1 VPWKRASAT
10 ARALDLVKARQRSRQ
25 PCGGAEVPSWV
36 VPISLPTPYPIG
48 PVTVYLLAGEP
59 LTLVDTG
66 PATAAA
72 WGGLQQALAA
82 RSLRPDDVRRVLITH
97 GHHDHFGLA
106 HRLSVLGAELLA
118 HPHDRRNLALDRNY
132 PMLWRQLGQA
142 GLPVFERLPLI
153 AGLRLLDRTAR
164 PVADV
169 TWLAAGQEL
178 PHEHGRIRVHH
189 LPGHTP
195 GHVGF
200 ELCGEGVVVTGDTIL
215 DGLTPNAVVDTDP
228 ENPGKPFPSLAAYG
242 ATLARLEAMRPRLLL
257 PAHGPCISDV
267 AGQVSALREK
277 QARRAAEV
285 RAALSAAPSTVATLI
300 ARLFPGVTFLG
311 TFLAFSEVLGHLLEL
326 ERQGVVRRVSARR
339 GERWALAG

>member
-1 VPWKRASAT
+1 
-10 ARALDLVKARQRSRQ
+10 L
-25 PCGGAEVPSWV
+25 PSFV

-48 PVTVYLLAGEP
+48 PVTLYLLDGEP

-72 WGGLQQALAA
+72 WSGLKRALTA
-82 RSLRPDDVRRVLITH
+82 RSLHLEDIRRVLITH

-106 HRLSVLGAELLA
+106 RRLSRLGAELLA

-142 GLPVFERLPLI
+142 GLPVAKRLPLI
-153 AGLRLLDRTAR
+153 TGLRLLDRTAR
-164 PVADV
+164 PVAKV
-169 TWLAAGQEL
+169 TWLADGQEL
-178 PHEHGRIRVHH
+178 PHERARIRVHH

-195 GHVGF
+195 GHLAF
-200 ELCGEGVVVTGDTIL
+200 ELVEEGVLITGDTIL

-228 ENPGKPFPSLAAYG
+228 DNPGRPFHSLAAY
-242 ATLARLEAMRPRLLL
+242 AETLTRLETIGARLLL

-285 RAALSAAPSTVATLI
+285 HSALSAGPATVARVI
-300 ARLFPGVTFLG
+300 ARLFPGVTLLG
-311 TFLAFSEVLGHLLEL
+311 SFLAFSEVLGHLLEL
-326 ERQGVVRRVSARR
+326 ERRGVVRRVSARR

>member
-1 VPWKRASAT
+1 M
-10 ARALDLVKARQRSRQ
+10 
-25 PCGGAEVPSWV
+25 PSFV

-48 PVTVYLLAGEP
+48 PVTLYLVDGEP

-72 WGGLQQALAA
+72 WAGLQQALAA
-82 RSLRPDDVRRVLITH
+82 RSLHLEDIRRVLITH

-106 HRLSVLGAELLA
+106 RRLSRLGAELLA

-132 PMLWRQLGQA
+132 PMLWRQLGRA
-142 GLPVFERLPLI
+142 GLPVAKRLPLI

-169 TWLAAGQEL
+169 SWLADGQEL
-178 PHEHGRIRVHH
+178 AHERGRIRVHH

-200 ELCGEGVVVTGDTIL
+200 ELGGEGVLITGDTIL

-228 ENPGKPFPSLAAYG
+228 ENPGRPFHSLAAY
-242 ATLARLEAMRPRLLL
+242 AETLTRLEAMRPRLLL
-257 PAHGPCISDV
+257 PAHGPCITDV
-267 AGQVSALREK
+267 SGQVSALRNK
-277 QARRAAEV
+277 QASRAAEV
-285 RAALSAAPSTVATLI
+285 RTALSAGPATVARLI
-300 ARLFPGVTFLG
+300 AWLFPGVALLG
-311 TFLAFSEVLGHLLEL
+311 SFLAFSEVLGHLLEL

>member
-1 VPWKRASAT
+1 M
-10 ARALDLVKARQRSRQ
+10 
-25 PCGGAEVPSWV
+25 PSFV

-48 PVTVYLLAGEP
+48 PVTLYLVDGEP

-72 WGGLQQALAA
+72 WAGLQQALAA
-82 RSLRPDDVRRVLITH
+82 RSLDLEDIRRVLITH

-106 HRLSVLGAELLA
+106 RRLSRLGAELLA

-132 PMLWRQLGQA
+132 PMLWRQLGRA
-142 GLPVFERLPLI
+142 GLPVAKRLPLI

-164 PVADV
+164 PVARV
-169 TWLAAGQEL
+169 TWLADRQEL
-178 PHEHGRIRVHH
+178 AHERGRIRVHH

-200 ELCGEGVVVTGDTIL
+200 ELGGEGVLITGDTIL

-228 ENPGKPFPSLAAYG
+228 ENPGRPFYSLAAY
-242 ATLARLEAMRPRLLL
+242 AETLTRLKAMRPRLLL
-257 PAHGPCISDV
+257 PAHGPCITDV
-267 AGQVSALREK
+267 SGQVSALRNK

-285 RAALSAAPSTVATLI
+285 RTALSAGPATVARLI
-300 ARLFPGVTFLG
+300 ARLFPGVTLLG
-311 TFLAFSEVLGHLLEL
+311 SFLAFSEVLGHLLEL
-326 ERQGVVRRVSARR
+326 ERQGVVQRVSARR
-339 GERWALAG
+339 VERWALAG

>member
-1 VPWKRASAT
+1 MPWRRASAAT
-10 ARALDLVKARQRSRQ
+10 GSPDLLSAHQRSRQ
-25 PCGGAEVPSWV
+25 PCGGAGLPSWV

-48 PVTVYLLAGEP
+48 PVTIYLLVGEP

-72 WGGLQQALAA
+72 WEGLRQALAA
-82 RSLRPDDVRRVLITH
+82 LSLRPEDISRVLITH

-106 HRLSVLGAELLA
+106 RRLSRVGAELLA

-132 PMLWRQLGQA
+132 PMLWQQLGRA
-142 GLPVFERLPLI
+142 GLPMAERLPLI
-153 AGLRLLDRTAR
+153 VGLRLLDRTAR

-169 TWLAAGQEL
+169 SWLADGQEL
-178 PHEHGRIRVHH
+178 PHERASIRVRHI
-189 LPGHTP
+189 PGHTP

-200 ELCGEGVVVTGDTIL
+200 ELGEEGLIITGDTIL
-215 DGLTPNAVVDTDP
+215 DGLTPNAVVDSDP
-228 ENPGKPFPSLAAYG
+228 ENPGRPFLSLAAYA

-257 PAHGPCISDV
+257 PSHGPCISDV

-285 RAALSAAPSTVATLI
+285 RAALPAGPSTVAELV
-300 ARLFPGVTFLG
+300 ARLFPGVTFFG
-311 TFLAFSEVLGHLLEL
+311 IFLAFSEVLGHLLEL
-326 ERQGVVRRVSARR
+326 ERQGAVQRVSARR
-339 GERWALAG
+339 VERWALAG

>member
-1 VPWKRASAT
+1 MPPKPTPAATSPDVPGTRW
-10 ARALDLVKARQRSRQ
+10 RSRQ
-25 PCGGAEVPSWV
+25 PCQGPSLPSFV

-48 PVTVYLLAGEP
+48 PVTLYLLDGEP

-72 WGGLQQALAA
+72 WSGLKRALTA
-82 RSLRPDDVRRVLITH
+82 RSLHLEDIRRVLITH

-106 HRLSVLGAELLA
+106 RRLSRLGAELLA

-142 GLPVFERLPLI
+142 GLPVAKRLPLI
-153 AGLRLLDRTAR
+153 TGLRLLDRTAR
-164 PVADV
+164 PVAKV
-169 TWLAAGQEL
+169 TWLADGQEL
-178 PHEHGRIRVHH
+178 PHERARIRVHH

-195 GHVGF
+195 GHLAF
-200 ELCGEGVVVTGDTIL
+200 ELVEEGVLITGDTIL

-228 ENPGKPFPSLAAYG
+228 DNPGRPFHSLAAY
-242 ATLARLEAMRPRLLL
+242 AKTLTRLETIGARLLL

-285 RAALSAAPSTVATLI
+285 HSALSAGPATVARVI
-300 ARLFPGVTFLG
+300 ARLFPGVTLLG
-311 TFLAFSEVLGHLLEL
+311 SFLAFSEVLGHLLEL
-326 ERQGVVRRVSARR
+326 ERRGVVRRVSARR

>member
-1 VPWKRASAT
+1 MPPKPTPAATSPDVPGTRW
-10 ARALDLVKARQRSRQ
+10 RSRQ
-25 PCGGAEVPSWV
+25 PCQGPSLPSFV

-48 PVTVYLLAGEP
+48 PVTLYLLDGEP

-72 WGGLQQALAA
+72 WSGLKRALTA
-82 RSLRPDDVRRVLITH
+82 RSLHLEDIRRVLITH

-106 HRLSVLGAELLA
+106 RRLSRLGAELLA

-142 GLPVFERLPLI
+142 GLPVAKRLPLI
-153 AGLRLLDRTAR
+153 TGLRLLDRTAR
-164 PVADV
+164 PVAKV
-169 TWLAAGQEL
+169 TWLADGQEL
-178 PHEHGRIRVHH
+178 PHERARIRVHH

-195 GHVGF
+195 GHLAF
-200 ELCGEGVVVTGDTIL
+200 ELVEEGVLITGDTIL

-228 ENPGKPFPSLAAYG
+228 DNPGRPFHSLAAYAETLTRMETMG
-242 ATLARLEAMRPRLLL
+242 ARLLL

-285 RAALSAAPSTVATLI
+285 HSALSAGPATVARVI
-300 ARLFPGVTFLG
+300 ARLFPGVTLLG
-311 TFLAFSEVLGHLLEL
+311 SFLAFSEVLGHLLEL
-326 ERQGVVRRVSARR
+326 ERRGVVRRVSARR